1 MPGGQPGWARAAT
14 AQAGRHQ
21 DLSTALKEWWRGGI
35 GTYNILRRPLEMRV
49 RDRTA
54 GGLRQCRANRSMGS
68 EATLKS
74 LRSANKKTATRR
86 PDGLRSQ
93 QTCGLHA
100 RPSRSAAD
108 DPDTLLGISLKS
120 CKIHK
125 KTDRPCLDAGSCDP
139 AAWPLNPGNPG
150 IVHSAKRNT
159 PFCNKMSNHM
169 AALASSIEWTV
180 VIWLVS

>member
-35 GTYNILRRPLEMRV
+35 GTYNILRRPLKIRG

-54 GGLRQCRANRSMGS
+54 GGRRQCRQNRSMGS

-86 PDGLRSQ
+86 PDGLRPQ

-108 DPDTLLGISLKS
+108 NPDTLLSISLKS
-120 CKIHK
+120 CKIHNK
-125 KTDRPCLDAGSCDP
+125 PTGPAYAP
-139 AAWPLNPGNPG
+139 AAAIRLHG
-150 IVHSAKRNT
+150 HSTRATRELCILQNETLHFATKRRIT
-159 PFCNKMSNHM
+159 WLPW
-169 AALASSIEWTV
+169 LPRSSGPP
-180 VIWLVS
+180 